1 MHYSALQRLYEN
13 PKFIKPSLDPTL
25 YQFKAAPIVTPY
37 LSNTYFNIISC
48 SIQATQ
54 VFISFEST
62 AKQYMK
68 SNQEQPIIA

>member
-13 PKFIKPSLDPTL
+13 PKFISVFIKPSLDPTL

-37 LSNTYFNIISC
+37 LPNTYFNIISY

-68 SNQEQPIIA
+68 SNQE